1 MASEEVKREEV
12 KRLFAYLSAG
22 IESDYAVE
30 DDAGAWDRLQDLV
43 GLADKPASYDDIL
56 WAAELWIDGY

>member
-43 GLADKPASYDDIL
+43 GLADKPASSRC
-56 WAAELWIDGY
+56 WI